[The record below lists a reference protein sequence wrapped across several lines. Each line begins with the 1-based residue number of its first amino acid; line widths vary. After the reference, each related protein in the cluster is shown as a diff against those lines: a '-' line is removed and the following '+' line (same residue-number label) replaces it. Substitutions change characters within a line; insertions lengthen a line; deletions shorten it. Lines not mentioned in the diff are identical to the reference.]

1 MKVLLLSPYENGIQ
15 NFIES
20 NGDIVYKTSGL
31 VSIALLVRQQIDFI
45 VSYGYRYKLSKRVL
59 DQINYRAI
67 NLHISY
73 LPWNRGAD
81 PNLWSAVE
89 DTPKGVTIHYIN
101 DGFDTGDI
109 LFQKAIL
116 FRPEDTLR
124 TSYSTLRTT
133 VENLFY
139 QNWAQIR
146 NGKLIGVKQDQTA
159 GSYHRIQQREKIW
172 PHLKLGWDTVL
183 RDVPKR
189 CP

>member
-31 VSIALLVRQQIDFI
+31 VSMALLVRQQIDFI
-45 VSYGYRYKLSKRVL
+45 VSYGYRYRLSKRVL

-109 LFQKAIL
+109 LFQKAIF

-172 PHLKLGWDTVL
+172 PYLKLGWDTVL

-189 CP
+189 CL

>member
-20 NGDIVYKTSGL
+20 KGDIVYKTSGL
-31 VSIALLVRQQIDFI
+31 VSIALLVKQQIDFI
-45 VSYGYRYKLSKRVL
+45 VSYGYQYRLSKRVL

-89 DTPKGVTIHYIN
+89 DTPKGVTIHYID

-109 LFQKAIL
+109 LFQKAINML
-116 FRPEDTLR
+116 
-124 TSYSTLRTT
+124 
-133 VENLFY
+133 
-139 QNWAQIR
+139 I
-146 NGKLIGVKQDQTA
+146 KL
-159 GSYHRIQQREKIW
+159 
-172 PHLKLGWDTVL
+172 
-183 RDVPKR
+183 
-189 CP
+189 